1 VKGIQEKFGSD
12 KFEVLML
19 SVDAAVH
26 MPGKDPKT
34 GDKQIL
40 ETQGVQWD
48 NVLMP
53 QGFDDCHRKF
63 NVDGYGMT
71 LVGPDGIVRGVQI
84 YPDLVKQLTA
94 QLVWK

>member
-1 VKGIQEKFGSD
+1 MKGIQEKFGKD

-19 SVDAAVH
+19 SVDAAFR
-26 MPGKDPKT
+26 MPGKDPKI
-34 GDKQIL
+34 GNQEIL
-40 ETQGVQWD
+40 QTQGVQWD

-53 QGFDDCHRKF
+53 QGFDDSHRKF
-63 NVDGYGMT
+63 NMDGYGMT
-71 LVGPDGIVRGVQI
+71 LVGPDGIVRGVKI